1 MILMRFSFLFLVN
14 KKCHQ
19 SLQNSQLK
27 VYHYLYNNI
36 ELIQRKLSVMEKM
49 VKKSTLCLVCW
60 KWTKHLKLMSWKK
73 LKSVL

>member
-27 VYHYLYNNI
+27 VYHYMYY
-36 ELIQRKLSVMEKM
+36 R
-49 VKKSTLCLVCW
+49 CLPLFASESLPLFV
-60 KWTKHLKLMSWKK
+60 
-73 LKSVL
+73 